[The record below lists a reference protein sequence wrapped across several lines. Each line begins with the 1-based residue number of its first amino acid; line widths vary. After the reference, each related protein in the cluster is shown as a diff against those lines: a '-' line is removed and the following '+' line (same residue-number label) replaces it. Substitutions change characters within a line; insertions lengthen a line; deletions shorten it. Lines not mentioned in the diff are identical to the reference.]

1 MGNPGTYGGVGNANW
16 SALGAGSFYGNSTAV
31 GGGGNLA
38 RDQLD
43 AARMGVAKIPSAQYP
58 DGYLGN
64 INSRRGDRLLDALKQ
79 NNRSYTRGVHVGERI
94 DATDYFWP
102 AEFNPERGLKNE
114 ARGIKTAPL
123 LQLAPPP
130 HLVNDGKS
138 NPTNSIPGVQDPK
151 RTQQLMRL
159 RPPWS

>member
-1 MGNPGTYGGVGNANW
+1 MGNPSTYPGVGNSNW
-16 SALGAGSFYGNSTAV
+16 SALGAGSFYGTSAAV

-43 AARMGVAKIPSAQYP
+43 AARMGVARVPSAEYP

-64 INSRRGDRLLDALKQ
+64 VNSRRGDRLLDALKQ

-94 DATDYFWP
+94 DASDYFWP
-102 AEFNPERGLKNE
+102 PELGPQRGLKNE
-114 ARGIKTAPL
+114 ARGIKTAPML
-123 LQLAPPP
+123 SLAPPP

-138 NPTNSIPGVQDPK
+138 DPTNNVPGVIDPQ
-151 RTQQLMRL
+151 RVAQLSRL